1 MEGHCRVVC
10 LSGGPLLND
19 TIESAKQACTSLYP
33 STLYSMYLHHREER
47 LISPSYP
54 LLVMIDII
62 VQRCVP
68 PLQWLLSMSAVHLKP
83 GPKESRA
90 DGGAPTAVGRHG

>member
-1 MEGHCRVVC
+1 
-10 LSGGPLLND
+10 
-19 TIESAKQACTSLYP
+19 
-33 STLYSMYLHHREER
+33 
-47 LISPSYP
+47 
-54 LLVMIDII
+54 MIDII